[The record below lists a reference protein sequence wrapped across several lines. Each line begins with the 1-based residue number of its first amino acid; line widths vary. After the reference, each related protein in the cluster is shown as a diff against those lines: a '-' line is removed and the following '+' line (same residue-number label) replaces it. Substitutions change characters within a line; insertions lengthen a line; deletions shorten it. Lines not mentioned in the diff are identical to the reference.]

1 MFSLLCTGVCNLLIA
16 NLLLVEFLHMGTHD
30 LHPHVVDHRQELKH
44 ILLFGF
50 CYEDVVYSLPLFSHS
65 SILYPVLVHTQQL
78 PYRKGL
84 TNSARKIDMAIEN
97 EQPAVGLSKVAVS
110 ETHGEDSP
118 YFAGWKAYDENPY
131 DESSNQSGV
140 IQMGLAENQV
150 SFDLLEKYLE
160 EHSEASSWGIGA
172 PGFRENALF
181 QDYHGL
187 KSFRQAMANFMEQ
200 IRGGRAKFDP
210 DRIVLTAGA
219 TAANELLTFI
229 LADPGDALLV
239 PTPYYPGLDRDLR
252 WRTGVKIVPI
262 HCDSSNNFQVTPEAL
277 EAAYECA
284 ESMNLKVRGVLITNP
299 SNPLGATI
307 QRSVLEEILDFVT
320 RKNIHLVSDEIY
332 SGSTFSSSEFIS
344 IAEILEAHDYKNSE
358 RVHIVYSLSKDL
370 GLPGFRVGTIYSY
383 NDKVVTTARRMSS
396 FTLISSQTQ
405 HLLACMLSNKEFTE
419 NYIKTNRESL
429 RKRYEMI
436 IKGLKNAG
444 IECLKGNAGL
454 FCWMNL
460 SPLLE
465 ESTREGELALWK
477 VILNEVRLNISPG
490 SSCHCSE
497 PGWFRVCF
505 ANMSEQTLEVALER
519 IHKLMEQRKSKE
531 T

>member
-1 MFSLLCTGVCNLLIA
+1 
-16 NLLLVEFLHMGTHD
+16 
-30 LHPHVVDHRQELKH
+30 
-44 ILLFGF
+44 
-50 CYEDVVYSLPLFSHS
+50 
-65 SILYPVLVHTQQL
+65 
-78 PYRKGL
+78 
-84 TNSARKIDMAIEN
+84 MAIEIDQ
-97 EQPAVGLSKVAVS
+97 QPPVGLSRVAVS

-131 DESSNQSGV
+131 DESKNPSGV

-150 SFDLLEKYLE
+150 SFDLLEEFLKQ
-160 EHSEASSWGIGA
+160 HSEASSWGNKISS
-172 PGFRENALF
+172 FRENALF

-187 KSFRQAMANFMEQ
+187 QSFRKAMASFMEQ

-210 DRIVLTAGA
+210 DRVVLTAGA
-219 TAANELLTFI
+219 TGANELLTFI

-239 PTPYYPGLDRDLR
+239 PTPYYPGFDRDLR

-262 HCDSSNNFQVTPEAL
+262 HCDSSNNFQVTPQAL
-277 EAAYECA
+277 EAAYNNA
-284 ESMNLKVRGVLITNP
+284 EAMNIKVRGVLITNP
-299 SNPLGATI
+299 SNPLGTTS

-332 SGSTFSSSEFIS
+332 SGSVFSSSEFVS
-344 IAEILEAHDYKNSE
+344 IAEVLEARNNEGSE

-405 HLLACMLSNKEFTE
+405 HLLASMLSDKEFTQ
-419 NYIKTNRESL
+419 NYIETNRERL

-436 IKGLKNAG
+436 IQGLRVAG
-444 IECLKGNAGL
+444 IECLQGNAGL

-465 ESTREGELALWK
+465 TPTREGELALWNS
-477 VILNEVRLNISPG
+477 ILHEVKLNISPG

-505 ANMSEQTLEVALER
+505 ANMSEQTLEVALDR
-519 IHKLMEQRKSKE
+519 IHQFMKRRRDKEKLGHV
-531 T
+531 

>member
-1 MFSLLCTGVCNLLIA
+1 
-16 NLLLVEFLHMGTHD
+16 
-30 LHPHVVDHRQELKH
+30 
-44 ILLFGF
+44 
-50 CYEDVVYSLPLFSHS
+50 
-65 SILYPVLVHTQQL
+65 
-78 PYRKGL
+78 
-84 TNSARKIDMAIEN
+84 MAIEI
-97 EQPAVGLSKVAVS
+97 EQPSSVELSRVAVS
-110 ETHGEDSP
+110 ETHGENSP
-118 YFAGWKAYDENPY
+118 YFAGWKAYDEDPY
-131 DESSNQSGV
+131 DESSNPSGV

-150 SFDLLEKYLE
+150 SFDLLEDYLE
-160 EHSEASSWGIGA
+160 QHSEASTWGKGA

-187 KSFRQAMANFMEQ
+187 LSFRQAMASFMEQ

-210 DRIVLTAGA
+210 NRVVLTAGA

-239 PTPYYPGLDRDLR
+239 PTPYYPGFDRDLR
-252 WRTGVKIVPI
+252 WRTRVKILPI
-262 HCDSSNNFQVTPEAL
+262 HCDSSNNFQITLQAM
-277 EAAYECA
+277 EAAFEEA
-284 ESMNLKVRGVLITNP
+284 EAMNTKVRGVLITNP

-307 QRSVLEEILDFVT
+307 QRTVLEEILDFVT

-332 SGSTFSSSEFIS
+332 SGSAFSSSDFIS
-344 IAEILEAHDYKNSE
+344 IAEILESRQYKNSE

-405 HLLACMLSNKEFTE
+405 HLLASMLADKEFTE
-419 NYIKTNRESL
+419 NYININRERL
-429 RKRYEMI
+429 KERYEMI
-436 IKGLKNAG
+436 IQGLKRAG

-465 ESTREGELALWK
+465 EQTRDGELALWNSM
-477 VILNEVRLNISPG
+477 LCEVKLNISPG

-505 ANMSEQTLEVALER
+505 ANMSEKTLEIALKR
-519 IHKLMEQRKSKE
+519 IHGFMQHRERK
-531 T
+531 

>member
-1 MFSLLCTGVCNLLIA
+1 
-16 NLLLVEFLHMGTHD
+16 
-30 LHPHVVDHRQELKH
+30 
-44 ILLFGF
+44 
-50 CYEDVVYSLPLFSHS
+50 
-65 SILYPVLVHTQQL
+65 
-78 PYRKGL
+78 
-84 TNSARKIDMAIEN
+84 MAIEI
-97 EQPAVGLSKVAVS
+97 EAAPSVQLSRVADS
-110 ETHGEDSP
+110 EKHGENLA
-118 YFAGWKAYDENPY
+118 YFAGWKAHDEDPYNEASNP
-131 DESSNQSGV
+131 SGV

-150 SFDLLEKYLE
+150 SFDLLEECLE
-160 EHSEASSWGIGA
+160 KHSEASTWGKGA

-187 KSFRQAMANFMEQ
+187 LTFRKAIATFMEE
-200 IRGGRAKFDP
+200 IRCGRAKFDP
-210 DRIVLTAGA
+210 ERVVLTAGA

-239 PTPYYPGLDRDLR
+239 PTPYYPGFDRDLR

-262 HCDSSNNFQVTPEAL
+262 VCDSSNNFQITTEAL
-277 EAAYECA
+277 EAAYELA
-284 ESMNLKVRGVLITNP
+284 ESMNIRVRGVLITNP

-307 QRSVLEEILDFVT
+307 GRSVLEDILDFAT

-332 SGSTFSSSEFIS
+332 SGSVFSSAEFMS
-344 IAEILEAHDYKNSE
+344 IAEVLQAREYKDSE

-405 HLLACMLSNKEFTE
+405 HLLACMLSDKKFAK
-419 NYIKTNRESL
+419 NYIEINRTRL
-429 RKRYEMI
+429 RKRYERI
-436 IKGLKNAG
+436 IEGLRSAG

-465 ESTREGELALWK
+465 KPTREGELDLWRTM
-477 VILNEVRLNISPG
+477 LREVKLNISPG

-505 ANMSEQTLEVALER
+505 ANMSEHTLEVALER
-519 IHKLMEQRKSKE
+519 IHKYMEQR

>member
-1 MFSLLCTGVCNLLIA
+1 MVTEI
-16 NLLLVEFLHMGTHD
+16 
-30 LHPHVVDHRQELKH
+30 
-44 ILLFGF
+44 
-50 CYEDVVYSLPLFSHS
+50 
-65 SILYPVLVHTQQL
+65 
-78 PYRKGL
+78 
-84 TNSARKIDMAIEN
+84 
-97 EQPAVGLSKVAVS
+97 EQPTVELSKVAVS

-118 YFAGWKAYDENPY
+118 YFAGWKAHDEDPY
-131 DESSNQSGV
+131 DESSNSSGV

-150 SFDLLEKYLE
+150 SFDLLEEYLE
-160 EHSEASSWGIGA
+160 QNSEASNWAEGA

-187 KSFRQAMANFMEQ
+187 KSFRQAMASFMEK

-229 LADPGDALLV
+229 LADPDDALLV
-239 PTPYYPGLDRDLR
+239 PTPYYPGFDRDLR

-262 HCDSSNNFQVTPEAL
+262 HCDSSNDFQVTLEAM
-277 EAAYECA
+277 EAAYRHA
-284 ESMNLKVRGVLITNP
+284 VAMNIKVRGVLITNP

-307 QRSVLEEILDFVT
+307 QRSVLEEILDFAK
-320 RKNIHLVSDEIY
+320 RNNIHVVSDEIY
-332 SGSTFSSSEFIS
+332 SGSTFSSSEFVS
-344 IAEILEAHDYKNSE
+344 IAEILEARGYKDSE

-396 FTLISSQTQ
+396 FSLISSQTQ
-405 HLLACMLSNKEFTE
+405 HLLASMLSDEKFTE
-419 NYIKTNRESL
+419 NYIKTNRERL

-436 IKGLKNAG
+436 IQGLKTSG

-465 ESTREGELALWK
+465 TPTRKGELALWK
-477 VILNEVRLNISPG
+477 SILHEVKINISPG

-505 ANMSEQTLEVALER
+505 ANMSEPTLEVALKR
-519 IHKLMEQRKSKE
+519 IHSFMDQRKTDAIQSPPQL
-531 T
+531 

>member
-1 MFSLLCTGVCNLLIA
+1 
-16 NLLLVEFLHMGTHD
+16 
-30 LHPHVVDHRQELKH
+30 
-44 ILLFGF
+44 
-50 CYEDVVYSLPLFSHS
+50 
-65 SILYPVLVHTQQL
+65 
-78 PYRKGL
+78 
-84 TNSARKIDMAIEN
+84 MAIEI
-97 EQPAVGLSKVAVS
+97 EQPSSVELSKVAVS

-118 YFAGWKAYDENPY
+118 YFAGWKAYDEDPYQESNNP
-131 DESSNQSGV
+131 SGV

-150 SFDLLEKYLE
+150 SFDLLEEYSE
-160 EHSEASSWGIGA
+160 QHSEAFTWGKGA

-187 KSFRQAMANFMEQ
+187 QSFREAMASFMEQ
-200 IRGGRAKFDP
+200 IRGGRAKFDS
-210 DRIVLTAGA
+210 DRVVLTAGA

-239 PTPYYPGLDRDLR
+239 PTPYYPGFDRDLR

-262 HCDSSNNFQVTPEAL
+262 HCDSSNNFQITPQAL
-277 EAAYECA
+277 EAAYKEA
-284 ESMNLKVRGVLITNP
+284 EAMNKKVRAVLITNP

-320 RKNIHLVSDEIY
+320 HKNIHLVSDEIY
-332 SGSTFSSSEFIS
+332 SGSAFSSSEFIS
-344 IAEILEAHDYKNSE
+344 IAEILESRKYKNSE

-405 HLLACMLSNKEFTE
+405 HLLASMLSNKKFTE
-419 NYIKTNRESL
+419 NYIKTNRERL

-436 IKGLKNAG
+436 IQGLKNAG

-465 ESTREGELALWK
+465 EQTREGELALWDSM
-477 VILNEVRLNISPG
+477 LHEVKLNISPG

-505 ANMSEQTLEVALER
+505 ANMSEQTLEIALKR
-519 IHKLMEQRKSKE
+519 IHDFMQQRERQRKPISSQ
-531 T
+531 

>member
-1 MFSLLCTGVCNLLIA
+1 MVI
-16 NLLLVEFLHMGTHD
+16 EIEK
-30 LHPHVVDHRQELKH
+30 P
-44 ILLFGF
+44 
-50 CYEDVVYSLPLFSHS
+50 S
-65 SILYPVLVHTQQL
+65 SV
-78 PYRKGL
+78 R
-84 TNSARKIDMAIEN
+84 
-97 EQPAVGLSKVAVS
+97 LSKVAIS
-110 ETHGEDSP
+110 KTHGEDSP

-131 DESSNQSGV
+131 DEVHNQSGV

-150 SFDLLEKYLE
+150 RFRVRVCYLVIARMSGTNILFFVVQKQVSFDLLEKYLE
-160 EHSEASSWGIGA
+160 EHHEASSWGKGA

-200 IRGGRAKFDP
+200 IRGGKVKFDP

-239 PTPYYPGLDRDLR
+239 PTPYYPGFDRDLR

-262 HCDSSNNFQVTPEAL
+262 HCNSSNNFQITPQAL
-277 EAAYECA
+277 EAAYQSA
-284 ESMNLKVRGVLITNP
+284 ESMDLKVRGILITNP
-299 SNPLGATI
+299 SNPLGSAI
-307 QRSVLEEILDFVT
+307 QSSILNDILDFAVH
-320 RKNIHLVSDEIY
+320 KNIHLVSDEIY
-332 SGSTFSSSEFIS
+332 SGSTFSPSEFVS
-344 IAEILEAHDYKNSE
+344 IAEILRNRNYKDAE

-383 NDKVVTTARRMSS
+383 NDDVVTTARRMSS

-405 HLLACMLSNKEFTE
+405 HLLACMLSNHEFTQ
-419 NYIKTNRESL
+419 NYIKTNRERL
-429 RKRYEMI
+429 NKRYDMI
-436 IKGLKNAG
+436 IQGLKKAG

-460 SPLLE
+460 SPLLNE
-465 ESTREGELALWK
+465 PTRQGELELWNI
-477 VILNEVRLNISPG
+477 ILNQVKLNISPG

-505 ANMSEQTLEVALER
+505 ANMSEQTLRVALQR
-519 IHKLMEQRKSKE
+519 IHKFMEQRKVCSVNR
-531 T
+531 

>member
-1 MFSLLCTGVCNLLIA
+1 
-16 NLLLVEFLHMGTHD
+16 
-30 LHPHVVDHRQELKH
+30 
-44 ILLFGF
+44 
-50 CYEDVVYSLPLFSHS
+50 
-65 SILYPVLVHTQQL
+65 
-78 PYRKGL
+78 
-84 TNSARKIDMAIEN
+84 MAIEI
-97 EQPAVGLSKVAVS
+97 EKSTVKLSKVAVS
-110 ETHGEDSP
+110 DTHGENSP
-118 YFAGWKAYDENPY
+118 YFAGWKAYDENPF
-131 DESSNQSGV
+131 DEVHNPSGV

-150 SFDLLEKYLE
+150 SFDLLEEYLE
-160 EHSEASSWGIGA
+160 KQTEEASCGSGRISS
-172 PGFRENALF
+172 FRENALF

-187 KSFRQAMANFMEQ
+187 LSFRKAMASFMEQ
-200 IRGGRAKFDP
+200 IRGGRAKFNP
-210 DRIVLTAGA
+210 ERIVITAGA

-239 PTPYYPGLDRDLR
+239 PTPYYPGFDRDLR
-252 WRTGVKIVPI
+252 WRTGVKIIPV
-262 HCDSSNNFQVTPEAL
+262 HCDSSNNFQVTPQAL
-277 EAAYECA
+277 ESAYEEA
-284 ESMNLKVRGVLITNP
+284 KSNNIKVRGILITNP

-307 QRSVLEEILDFVT
+307 QRSILEEILEFAV

-332 SGSTFSSSEFIS
+332 SGSVFCSSEFIS
-344 IAEILEAHDYKNSE
+344 IAEILESRNYKDSE

-405 HLLACMLSNKEFTE
+405 QLLASMLSDKNFTNK
-419 NYIKTNRESL
+419 YIKTNRERL

-436 IKGLKNAG
+436 IDGLRSAG

-460 SPLLE
+460 SQLLDKP
-465 ESTREGELALWK
+465 TRECELELWNS
-477 VILNEVRLNISPG
+477 ILCEVKLNISPG

-505 ANMSEQTLEVALER
+505 ANMSEQTLEIALTRLHNFMQKR
-519 IHKLMEQRKSKE
+519 IQKSLF
-531 T
+531 

>member
-1 MFSLLCTGVCNLLIA
+1 
-16 NLLLVEFLHMGTHD
+16 MG
-30 LHPHVVDHRQELKH
+30 LE
-44 ILLFGF
+44 I
-50 CYEDVVYSLPLFSHS
+50 
-65 SILYPVLVHTQQL
+65 
-78 PYRKGL
+78 
-84 TNSARKIDMAIEN
+84 
-97 EQPAVGLSKVAVS
+97 EQPCVELSNIAVS
-110 ETHGEDSP
+110 DTHGENSP
-118 YFAGWKAYDENPY
+118 YFAGWKAYDENRY
-131 DESSNQSGV
+131 DEFTNPSGV

-150 SFDLLEKYLE
+150 SFDLVEKYLE
-160 EHSEASSWGIGA
+160 QHAEASTWGKGA
-172 PGFRENALF
+172 TGFRENALF

-187 KSFRQAMANFMEQ
+187 KSFRTAMASFMQQ

-210 DRIVLTAGA
+210 DRVVLTAGA

-229 LADPGDALLV
+229 LANPGDALLV
-239 PTPYYPGLDRDLR
+239 PTPYYPGFDRDLR
-252 WRTGVKIVPI
+252 WRTGVKIIPI
-262 HCDSSNNFQVTPEAL
+262 HCNSSNNFQISPQAL
-277 EAAYECA
+277 EAAYQQA
-284 ESMNLKVRGVLITNP
+284 QSMNTKVRGVLITNP

-332 SGSTFSSSEFIS
+332 SGSAFSGDEFVS
-344 IAEILEAHDYKNSE
+344 VAEILEDRDYKNAE

-405 HLLACMLSNKEFTE
+405 HLLATMLSDKEFTE
-419 NYIKTNRESL
+419 GYIKTNRERL

-436 IKGLKNAG
+436 IDGLRRAG

-465 ESTREGELALWK
+465 KPTREGELELWNS
-477 VILNEVRLNISPG
+477 ILYEVRLNISPG

-505 ANMSEQTLEVALER
+505 ANMSEQTLEVALDR
-519 IHKLMEQRKSKE
+519 IRNFMDQRATAKPKIPFRKIITDQAVIDMYSCLLA
-531 T
+531 

>member
-1 MFSLLCTGVCNLLIA
+1 
-16 NLLLVEFLHMGTHD
+16 MG
-30 LHPHVVDHRQELKH
+30 
-44 ILLFGF
+44 I
-50 CYEDVVYSLPLFSHS
+50 
-65 SILYPVLVHTQQL
+65 
-78 PYRKGL
+78 
-84 TNSARKIDMAIEN
+84 KIEQ
-97 EQPAVGLSKVAVS
+97 EQPCVELSRIAVS

-131 DESSNQSGV
+131 DELTNSSGV

-160 EHSEASSWGIGA
+160 EHSEASTWGKGA

-187 KSFRQAMANFMEQ
+187 KSFRTAMASFMEQ

-210 DRIVLTAGA
+210 DRVVLTAGA

-229 LADPGDALLV
+229 LANPGDALLV
-239 PTPYYPGLDRDLR
+239 PTPYYPGFDRDLR
-252 WRTGVKIVPI
+252 WRTGVNIVPI
-262 HCDSSNNFQVTPEAL
+262 HCDSSNNFQITPQAL
-277 EAAYECA
+277 EAAYKEA
-284 ESMNLKVRGVLITNP
+284 EAKTTKVRGVLITNP

-307 QRSVLEEILDFVT
+307 QRTVLEELLDFVT
-320 RKNIHLVSDEIY
+320 RKNIQLVSDEIY
-332 SGSTFSSSEFIS
+332 SGSVFSSSEFVS
-344 IAEILEAHDYKNSE
+344 VAEILEARQYKNAE

-405 HLLACMLSNKEFTE
+405 HLLASMLSDKKFTE
-419 NYIKTNRESL
+419 NYIETNRQRL
-429 RKRYEMI
+429 KKRYQMI
-436 IKGLKNAG
+436 IEGLESVG

-465 ESTREGELALWK
+465 KPTREGELELWN
-477 VILNEVRLNISPG
+477 VILHEVKLNISPG

-519 IHKLMEQRKSKE
+519 IRNFMERMKKE
-531 T
+531 E

>member
-1 MFSLLCTGVCNLLIA
+1 MGLEIEQVAS
-16 NLLLVEFLHMGTHD
+16 VEL
-30 LHPHVVDHRQELKH
+30 
-44 ILLFGF
+44 
-50 CYEDVVYSLPLFSHS
+50 
-65 SILYPVLVHTQQL
+65 SI
-78 PYRKGL
+78 
-84 TNSARKIDMAIEN
+84 I
-97 EQPAVGLSKVAVS
+97 AVS

-118 YFAGWKAYDENPY
+118 YFAGWKAYDKDPY
-131 DESSNQSGV
+131 DEFANPSGV

-150 SFDLLEKYLE
+150 SFDLLEEYLE
-160 EHSEASSWGIGA
+160 QHPEASVWSNGA

-181 QDYHGL
+181 QDYHGI
-187 KSFRQAMANFMEQ
+187 KSFREAMASFMEQ

-219 TAANELLTFI
+219 TAANEVLTFI
-229 LADPGDALLV
+229 LANPGDALLV
-239 PTPYYPGLDRDLR
+239 PTPYYPGFDRDLR

-262 HCDSSNNFQVTPEAL
+262 HCHSSNNFQITPQAL
-277 EAAYECA
+277 EAAYKEA
-284 ESMNLKVRGVLITNP
+284 EVMNTKVRGVLITNP

-307 QRSVLEEILDFVT
+307 QRSVLEDMLDFVT

-332 SGSTFSSSEFIS
+332 SGSVFSSSEFIS
-344 IAEILEAHDYKNSE
+344 VAEILQERQYKNAE

-383 NDKVVTTARRMSS
+383 NDKVVTKARRMSS

-405 HLLACMLSNKEFTE
+405 HLLATMLSDKKFTE
-419 NYIKTNRESL
+419 NYIKANRERL
-429 RKRYEMI
+429 KKRYQMI
-436 IKGLKNAG
+436 IDGLRSAG

-465 ESTREGELALWK
+465 KSTREGELELWNAI
-477 VILNEVRLNISPG
+477 VHEVKLNISPG

-497 PGWFRVCF
+497 PGWFRVCY
-505 ANMSEQTLEVALER
+505 ANMSEKTLEIALER
-519 IHKLMEQRKSKE
+519 IRNFMAQMQR
-531 T
+531 TN